1 MVHKIFNVMAAAT
14 AKPVKE
20 AKDQEV
26 TQPASDEEPK

>member
-1 MVHKIFNVMAAAT
+1 MNTLLICEANFKG
-14 AKPVKE
+14 KPVKE